1 MSVSNCMKLMRELFK
16 DILRTDG
23 VSGVMLFSF
32 KGDLIFKEFKSSVNE
47 GPEGRDWSFFIE
59 SLEGMR
65 ETDLVFEKGRIYIR
79 KTGIGYIVILMAL
92 FVPIAMIRL
101 NCDILLPSLKPP
113 KSGKKFGRFFQ
124 KKKGG

>member
-1 MSVSNCMKLMRELFK
+1 MERMRELFK

-47 GPEGRDWSFFIE
+47 EPEGRDWSLFIE

-65 ETDLVFEKGRIYIR
+65 ESDLIFEKGRIYIR
-79 KTGIGYIVILMAL
+79 KTEIGYIVILMAL

-101 NCDILLPSLKPP
+101 NCDILLPSLKPSE
-113 KSGKKFGRFFQ
+113 SGKKFGRFF

>member
-1 MSVSNCMKLMRELFK
+1 MSVSNCMELMRELFK

-32 KGDLIFKEFKSSVNE
+32 KGDLIFKEFKSSENE

-79 KTGIGYIVILMAL
+79 KTGIGYVVILMAL

-113 KSGKKFGRFFQ
+113 KSGKKFGRFFR
-124 KKKGG
+124 KKGG